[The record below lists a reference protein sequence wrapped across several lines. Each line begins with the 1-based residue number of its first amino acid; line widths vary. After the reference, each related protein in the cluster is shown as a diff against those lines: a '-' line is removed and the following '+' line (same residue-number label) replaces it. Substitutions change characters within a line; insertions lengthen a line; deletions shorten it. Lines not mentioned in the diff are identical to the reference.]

1 MTLETSPCDPVPEDP
16 NESLLTCMTRT
27 IDATQARLDAQRE
40 ALAALPDAVKN
51 LTRGQCAV
59 LNLYFF

>member
-1 MTLETSPCDPVPEDP
+1 MTLDSTAQCDPPDP
-16 NESLLTCMTRT
+16 NESLLTCMTRSM
-27 IDATQARLDAQRE
+27 DETQKRLDAQRE

-59 LNLYFF
+59 LDLYFF